1 MKQFFKI
8 ISFSYL
14 IVLSITL
21 LIPLDLFI
29 ITQFVEVEKQ
39 PSNNTSFIIHL
50 VLFFILYL
58 LFYFSFSNKYKI
70 LLFCIIYSVV
80 VEILQIFTSR
90 GFQIFDIIFNLIGV
104 LVSFLFLL
112 YFYKNKRKQREFKI
126 MGRSVARCVSRSTCN
141 YAQPNTHKQ
150 ARFKGNSLIL
160 SQKVE

>member
-1 MKQFFKI
+1 MA
-8 ISFSYL
+8 
-14 IVLSITL
+14 L

-104 LVSFLFLL
+104 LVSFIFLL
-112 YFYKNKRKQREFKI
+112 YFYKNKRKQREFD
-126 MGRSVARCVSRSTCN
+126 
-141 YAQPNTHKQ
+141 
-150 ARFKGNSLIL
+150 
-160 SQKVE
+160 

>member
-14 IVLSITL
+14 IVLSIAL

-29 ITQFVEVEKQ
+29 ITQFVEAEKQ

-112 YFYKNKRKQREFKI
+112 YFYKNKRKQREFK
-126 MGRSVARCVSRSTCN
+126 
-141 YAQPNTHKQ
+141 
-150 ARFKGNSLIL
+150 
-160 SQKVE
+160 

>member
-14 IVLSITL
+14 IVLSIAF

-29 ITQFVEVEKQ
+29 ITQFVEEEKQ
-39 PSNNTSFIIHL
+39 PSNNTSFIIHI

-58 LFYFSFSNKYKI
+58 FFYFSFSNKYII

-112 YFYKNKRKQREFKI
+112 YFYKNKR
-126 MGRSVARCVSRSTCN
+126 V
-141 YAQPNTHKQ
+141 
-150 ARFKGNSLIL
+150 
-160 SQKVE
+160 

>member
-14 IVLSITL
+14 IVLSIAL

-29 ITQFVEVEKQ
+29 ITQFVEEEKQ
-39 PSNNTSFIIHL
+39 PSDNTSFIIHL

-58 LFYFSFSNKYKI
+58 FFYFSFSNKFKI

-112 YFYKNKRKQREFKI
+112 YFYKNKRKQREFD
-126 MGRSVARCVSRSTCN
+126 
-141 YAQPNTHKQ
+141 
-150 ARFKGNSLIL
+150 
-160 SQKVE
+160 

>member
-1 MKQFFKI
+1 MKQFIKI

-14 IVLSITL
+14 IVLSIAL

-29 ITQFVEVEKQ
+29 ITQFVEEEQ
-39 PSNNTSFIIHL
+39 HFSNFTAFIIHL

-58 LFYFSFSNKYKI
+58 FFYFSFSNKFKI

-112 YFYKNKRKQREFKI
+112 YFYKNKRKQREFK
-126 MGRSVARCVSRSTCN
+126 
-141 YAQPNTHKQ
+141 
-150 ARFKGNSLIL
+150 
-160 SQKVE
+160 

>member
-14 IVLSITL
+14 IVLSIAL

-39 PSNNTSFIIHL
+39 PSTNTSFIIHL

-112 YFYKNKRKQREFKI
+112 YFYKNKRKQREFK
-126 MGRSVARCVSRSTCN
+126 
-141 YAQPNTHKQ
+141 
-150 ARFKGNSLIL
+150 
-160 SQKVE
+160 

>member
-14 IVLSITL
+14 IVLSIAL

-112 YFYKNKRKQREFKI
+112 YFYKNKRKQREIIK
-126 MGRSVARCVSRSTCN
+126 MGRSVS
-141 YAQPNTHKQ
+141 PTHKFLHIQ
-150 ARFKGNSLIL
+150 HQISI
-160 SQKVE
+160 KVSSSV

>member
-1 MKQFFKI
+1 MLKNQLFNFKFNYETIFKI

-14 IVLSITL
+14 IVLSIAL

-58 LFYFSFSNKYKI
+58 FFYFSFSNKFKI

-112 YFYKNKRKQREFKI
+112 YFYKNKRKQREFD
-126 MGRSVARCVSRSTCN
+126 
-141 YAQPNTHKQ
+141 
-150 ARFKGNSLIL
+150 
-160 SQKVE
+160 

>member
-1 MKQFFKI
+1 MSKNQFLNFKFNCETIFKI

-14 IVLSITL
+14 IVLSIAL

-104 LVSFLFLL
+104 LISFLFLL
-112 YFYKNKRKQREFKI
+112 YFYKNKRKQGEF
-126 MGRSVARCVSRSTCN
+126 
-141 YAQPNTHKQ
+141 
-150 ARFKGNSLIL
+150 
-160 SQKVE
+160 E

>member
-1 MKQFFKI
+1 VKQIFKI

-14 IVLSITL
+14 IVLSIAL

-29 ITQFVEVEKQ
+29 IIEFIEEEKQ

-58 LFYFSFSNKYKI
+58 LFYFSFYNKYKI
-70 LLFCIIYSVV
+70 LFFCIIYSVA

-104 LVSFLFLL
+104 LISFSFLL
-112 YFYKNKRKQREFKI
+112 YCCKNKKKQ
-126 MGRSVARCVSRSTCN
+126 M
-141 YAQPNTHKQ
+141 
-150 ARFKGNSLIL
+150 
-160 SQKVE
+160 

>member
-14 IVLSITL
+14 IVLSIAL

-29 ITQFVEVEKQ
+29 ITQSAGEKI
-39 PSNNTSFIIHL
+39 SNNNAFIIHL
-50 VLFFILYL
+50 VLFFILYSF
-58 LFYFSFSNKYKI
+58 FYFSFSNKFKI

-112 YFYKNKRKQREFKI
+112 YFYKNKRKQREFK
-126 MGRSVARCVSRSTCN
+126 
-141 YAQPNTHKQ
+141 
-150 ARFKGNSLIL
+150 
-160 SQKVE
+160 